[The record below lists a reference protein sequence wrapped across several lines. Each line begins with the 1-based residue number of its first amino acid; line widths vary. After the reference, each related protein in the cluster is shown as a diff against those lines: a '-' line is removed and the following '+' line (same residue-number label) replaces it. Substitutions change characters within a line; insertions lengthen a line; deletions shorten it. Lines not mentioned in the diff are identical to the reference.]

1 MTRHL
6 AWLGAGILAAA
17 ITAALVA
24 PALAQTAAAGAPA
37 LATATPA
44 APPATPAAR
53 GRPDPAA
60 LMAAEQKAIA
70 PLAFMDGE
78 WRGTATH
85 TNPDG
90 STHVLAQ
97 TERVGSFLDGKVKV
111 VEGRGYEADGRL
123 VFNALGVVYF
133 DQQRQVLRFQAHAMG
148 NSGDYA
154 FTPKADGFVWEIPAG
169 PITIRYTATI
179 ANGEWVEVG
188 DRVMPGAPDVRFF
201 EMRLKRIGDTTWPAA
216 GAVTP

>member
-6 AWLGAGILAAA
+6 AWLGAGLLAAA

-24 PALAQTAAAGAPA
+24 PVLARDAADGAA
-37 LATATPA
+37 ATATA
-44 APPATPAAR
+44 APTAAPAAR
-53 GRPDPAA
+53 GRPDPAV
-60 LMAAEQKAIA
+60 LMAAEAKAIA

-90 STHVLAQ
+90 STHVLTQ

-123 VFNALGVVYF
+123 TFNALGVVYF
-133 DQQRQVLRFQAHAMG
+133 DHQRQVLRFQAHAMG

-169 PITIRYTATI
+169 PMTIRYTATI
-179 ANGEWVEVG
+179 ANGEWHEVG

-216 GAVTP
+216 GAVTPEG